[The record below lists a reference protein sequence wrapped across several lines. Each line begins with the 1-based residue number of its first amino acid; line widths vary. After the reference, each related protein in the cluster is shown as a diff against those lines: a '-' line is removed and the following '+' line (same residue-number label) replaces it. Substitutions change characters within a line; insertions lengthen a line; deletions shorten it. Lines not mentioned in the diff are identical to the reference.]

1 MENDKKIEL
10 GDILIYQTEK
20 GDTRDEFST
29 CKEFLQV
36 PPDCPKLGMIKPQ
49 RTHTGA
55 FVVLHGLLTA
65 FCLSVIIAND

>member
-36 PPDCPKLGMIKPQ
+36 QTERKERNL
-49 RTHTGA
+49 
-55 FVVLHGLLTA
+55 F
-65 FCLSVIIAND
+65 S